1 MKLFIFVFLLFSYS
15 HSSSGWRFIYKQMSG
30 DEVFLDF
37 ESIVTLDGLLYWKE
51 LVNFSSPISG
61 ISSMFVYM
69 MGDCE
74 EMIQKSI
81 KFEYFLKHFGNKL
94 IKTSNSNG
102 KKWVTLDKESDHYRN
117 LKIMCNTRYKFKD

>member
-15 HSSSGWRFIYKQMSG
+15 LSSSGWRFIYKQMYG

-37 ESIVTLDGLLYWKE
+37 ESIVTLDGFLYWKE
-51 LVNFSSPISG
+51 LVNFNSPISG

-69 MGDCE
+69 KGDCE

-102 KKWVTLDKESDHYRN
+102 KKWVTLDKKSDHYRN